1 MFSSEASN
9 SPAIVLALSPPLSS
23 ENQSASSAA
32 VSPASPCASTVLSSL
47 GLHAFQQRVAL
58 DFLVD
63 EAVKLEMRQLQQ
75 PDRLHQLRRHHQG
88 LRLAQL

>member
-1 MFSSEASN
+1 MRLVRLASHRAGVE
-9 SPAIVLALSPPLSS
+9 PAIVLGKPVGILSGGFACLALRLDRDFL
-23 ENQSASSAA
+23 AR
-32 VSPASPCASTVLSSL
+32 LD
-47 GLHAFQQRVAL
+47 AFEQRVAL
-58 DFLVD
+58 DFLIN